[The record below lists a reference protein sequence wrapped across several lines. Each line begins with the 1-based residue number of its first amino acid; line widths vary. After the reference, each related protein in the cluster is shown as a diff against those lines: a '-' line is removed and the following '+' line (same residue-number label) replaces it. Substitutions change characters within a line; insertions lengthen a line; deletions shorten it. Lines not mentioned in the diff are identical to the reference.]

1 MGRFFVA
8 AILLLALLPVRPV
21 VAAPA
26 DATKASAKP
35 SNKAAPQSP
44 DAKFDKTGDGWVDAE
59 DWKRMTPEE
68 RAAYARASVR
78 ALGQDPDAGVGG
90 GKTRADQYLDG
101 LKSVYGP

>member
-1 MGRFFVA
+1 MGKHLFAVA
-8 AILLLALLPVRPV
+8 VSLGLLSAIQA

-26 DATKASAKP
+26 DATTANAKP
-35 SNKAAPQSP
+35 AHTTTPSP
-44 DAKFDKTGDGWVDAE
+44 DAKFDKTGDGWVDAA
-59 DWKRMTPEE
+59 DWKKMTPEE

-101 LKSVYGP
+101 LESVYGP